1 VTETA
6 VVPGTRKP
14 SFGLGPS
21 PGADR
26 LARYLEPL
34 KAYLIAR
41 TKIEGLEV
49 VLRETFSEIADDLE
63 AGRLAFGWL
72 PAVTF
77 ARADRQHRVKL
88 LLQSIR
94 GDSSSYFSVLFV
106 RDDSPAHTLADLR
119 GKRIAW
125 VSRDSSAGYVLAAH
139 ALAESGVQPGWESF
153 EGSHA
158 AVVKAVASGVAD
170 GGATFCSI
178 DPQVRPN
185 RIRSAGWTET
195 VEVANVHFRP
205 IETFGPIPGDVLCAS
220 PDTSYGERAMFA
232 SVLARMHL
240 DPEGVG
246 IVRGLFGAD
255 RFEIALPRHFQ
266 QLRIATEQLEHL
278 DQK

>member
-1 VTETA
+1 LL
-6 VVPGTRKP
+6 
-14 SFGLGPS
+14 S
-21 PGADR
+21 
-26 LARYLEPL
+26 
-34 KAYLIAR
+34 R
-41 TKIEGLEV
+41 TKLDGLEV
-49 VLRETFSEIADDLE
+49 VARETFSEVAEDLE
-63 AGRLAFGWL
+63 AGKLAFGWL

-77 ARADRQHRVKL
+77 ARSDRKRKIKL

-106 RDDSPAHTLADLR
+106 RDDSPAKTLAHLR

-158 AVVKAVASGVAD
+158 AVVKAVASGEAD
-170 GGATFCSI
+170 AGATFCSI

-195 VEVANVHFRP
+195 VEVANERFRP

-220 PDTSYGERAMFA
+220 PDSTYGERAMFA

-246 IVRGLFGAD
+246 IVRGLFGVD
-255 RFEIALPRHFQ
+255 RFDIALPRYFQ
-266 QLRIATEQLEHL
+266 QLRIATEQLEQL
-278 DQK
+278 DRK